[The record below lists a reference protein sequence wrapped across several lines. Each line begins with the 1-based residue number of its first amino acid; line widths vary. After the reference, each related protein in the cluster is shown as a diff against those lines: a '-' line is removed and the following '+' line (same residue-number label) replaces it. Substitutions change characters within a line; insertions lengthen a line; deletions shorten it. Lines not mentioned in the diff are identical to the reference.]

1 MQMHIETITLE
12 VAVQASAADTENLRG
27 AQAIAVTHLQN
38 LLDVVL
44 AHFVKRKRTPV
55 GIARQLRSPM
65 LQMFREIADVDEIAG
80 RGDARRG
87 NYIFELANVS
97 RPRMLKQD
105 GLRAAG
111 QTGNARRAD
120 VFEVSARMK
129 DQCQSETEVASGV

>member
-1 MQMHIETITLE
+1 MHIETITLE

-65 LQMFREIADVDEIAG
+65 LQMFREIADVDEIAV
-80 RGDARRG
+80 AVMHAVE
-87 NYIFELANVS
+87 ITFSSS
-97 RPRMLKQD
+97 RTFP
-105 GLRAAG
+105 GHG
-111 QTGNARRAD
+111 
-120 VFEVSARMK
+120 
-129 DQCQSETEVASGV
+129 C